1 MSITSQQLYVLSK
14 LAKVN
19 NETDEFA
26 YLTNTEDL
34 DDELSKAVNDL
45 RTEERKLAIKE
56 AAQLVM
62 AQLSAAKESIDRQ
75 RKYLAAIR
83 LNEKQAIANIEY
95 TAVAME
101 YGRET
106 QNFLPLVYFLEKDR
120 VGCGLPQE
128 QRVPEAD
135 FKRLLETV
143 RAKQK
148 VKQQQQQTAKAT
160 KPAAKAPK
168 A

>member
-1 MSITSQQLYVLSK
+1 MAITLQQFRVLSK
-14 LAKVN
+14 LANVN
-19 NETDEFA
+19 NETDEFSH
-26 YLTNTEDL
+26 LTNTEAFG
-34 DDELSKAVNDL
+34 DELSKAVNEL

-62 AQLSAAKESIDRQ
+62 NQMSDAKALIDNQ
-75 RKYLAAIR
+75 RAFLAAIR
-83 LNEKQAIANIEY
+83 RQEKQIIATIEY
-95 TAVAME
+95 TAVAMA

-106 QNFLPLVYFLEKDR
+106 QNFLPLAYLLENGS

-143 RAKQK
+143 RATQK
-148 VKQQQQQTAKAT
+148 ATQQAAKAT

>member
-19 NETDEFA
+19 NESDEFA
-26 YLTNTEDL
+26 HLTNTEDL
-34 DDELSKAVNDL
+34 GDELSKAVNEL

-75 RKYLAAIR
+75 RSHLAAIR
-83 LNEKQAIANIEY
+83 RQEKQTIANIEY
-95 TAVAME
+95 TAVAMM

-106 QNFLPLVYFLEKDR
+106 QNFLPLAYLLENGR
-120 VGCGLPQE
+120 VGCGLLQE

-143 RAKQK
+143 RAMQK
-148 VKQQQQQTAKAT
+148 VTQQQQQAAKAA
-160 KPAAKAPK
+160 KPAAKTPK

>member
-1 MSITSQQLYVLSK
+1 MAITLQQFRVLSK

-19 NETDEFA
+19 NESDEFA
-26 YLTNTEDL
+26 HLTNTEDL
-34 DDELSKAVNDL
+34 GDELSKAVNEL

-75 RKYLAAIR
+75 RSHLAAIR
-83 LNEKQAIANIEY
+83 RQEKHIIATIEY
-95 TAVAME
+95 TAVAMM

-106 QNFLPLVYFLEKDR
+106 QNFLPLAYLLENGR
-120 VGCGLPQE
+120 VCNNVPQE

-143 RAKQK
+143 RATQK
-148 VKQQQQQTAKAT
+148 ATQQAAKAT